1 MPESTYPD
9 DNATET
15 AVSMDPRF
23 TEPQK
28 RALLAVYR
36 SYIWP
41 NHPGTADDA
50 VDIWFRQVG
59 SEAMAKPVVAAR
71 WPNRFAADFEW

>member
-1 MPESTYPD
+1 MPESIYPD

-15 AVSMDPRF
+15 AVRMDPRF

-36 SYIWP
+36 SYI
-41 NHPGTADDA
+41 
-50 VDIWFRQVG
+50 
-59 SEAMAKPVVAAR
+59 
-71 WPNRFAADFEW
+71 